1 MAFLAKGPLRPGKVR
16 GRPAGL
22 IDYYNEKG
30 FYDAR
35 IVDDTVYLAENT
47 EDPELIVKITVHEG
61 PRYYIRNIEWEGNT
75 VFPNEALTE
84 ALGFK
89 KGDPFNRKKLEEN
102 LYGNKRSTDVSSL
115 YMNRGYMLF
124 RAEPTIRVVG
134 RDSLDLHFD
143 VYEGDVF
150 EFGTI
155 NIAGNQKTKEHVIRR
170 ELYTIPGQT
179 FSAMPSR
186 SRSDA
191 WRSST
196 TSTRKRWRPVPR
208 CRSIRRKR
216 RSI

>member
-1 MAFLAKGPLRPGKVR
+1 
-16 GRPAGL
+16 
-22 IDYYNEKG
+22 
-30 FYDAR
+30 
-35 IVDDTVYLAENT
+35 
-47 EDPELIVKITVHEG
+47 
-61 PRYYIRNIEWEGNT
+61 
-75 VFPNEALTE
+75 
-84 ALGFK
+84 
-89 KGDPFNRKKLEEN
+89 
-102 LYGNKRSTDVSSL
+102 
-115 YMNRGYMLF
+115 MNRGYMLF